1 MRKLISGPIAAL
13 FFSTNCLATVDANSR
28 AYIVVQDVQSEA
40 FFVERAPIIG
50 CYGLAKGPQLAQFT
64 APYKVISSIG
74 CGNLTMEEN
83 INYLSCA
90 KVISAKESADFTTF
104 KEVTL
109 DISNCAAKNNF
120 QFLKTVRTA
129 AQMNFPQKSGLVKLI
144 LID

>member
-1 MRKLISGPIAAL
+1 MRNSLCVFFLVLLSASIS
-13 FFSTNCLATVDANSR
+13 FATVDANSR

-74 CGNLTMEEN
+74 CGNLTNEEN
-83 INYLSCA
+83 INYLTCA
-90 KVISAKESADFTTF
+90 KLVSAKESSDFTTF
-104 KEVTL
+104 SEITL
-109 DISNCAAKNNF
+109 DISTCPAKNNA
-120 QFLKTVRTA
+120 QFIKTMRTA
-129 AQMNFPQKSGLVKLI
+129 AQLNFPQKTGLVKLI